1 MQSSCPVPRST
12 SVPRILVTRNSH
24 EYGCNFFEEAE
35 VNAVFTLCTAP
46 ILVFLLCK
54 LRRMN
59 DAFKLRRE
67 MCWTYYTSLLL
78 SSERTA
84 ACVAFDL
91 TSIQPNVSSKVFAHR
106 SRIVDIKCFD
116 LICVCGV
123 YKDIYIVFLLSSEAT
138 RIDYS
143 RSFVN
148 PVTIGPCVIF
158 LPIPNTIS
166 CSSNEEEQRARCR

>member
-12 SVPRILVTRNSH
+12 SVLRILVTRNSH

-106 SRIVDIKCFD
+106 SRIVDIKCFVLD
-116 LICVCGV
+116 MRLWRLFFWCDHSRMERHVRQTGCIQ
-123 YKDIYIVFLLSSEAT
+123 YHNSLSESWNLLFEMKSILRHPT
-138 RIDYS
+138 RTY
-143 RSFVN
+143 
-148 PVTIGPCVIF
+148 T
-158 LPIPNTIS
+158 
-166 CSSNEEEQRARCR
+166 